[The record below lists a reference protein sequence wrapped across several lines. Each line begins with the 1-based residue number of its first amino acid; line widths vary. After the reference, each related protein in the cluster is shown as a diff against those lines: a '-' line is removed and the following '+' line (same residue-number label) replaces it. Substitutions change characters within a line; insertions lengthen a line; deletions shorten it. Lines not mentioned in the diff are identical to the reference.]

1 MKLFFCFIR
10 PRSRSCGSRVSNVG
24 RDSVELVESSLRYM
38 LNTHTVEW
46 HKKLNFSRKNV
57 AYRHLPIYHIVRYI
71 AIHEKRDF
79 DGWKMLINFIM
90 EIFFIPLHLMM
101 LWICL
106 LCSSFYQHI
115 QQCVT
120 RQVWSNVSGN
130 EFIERRKKSQ
140 KTVNIKFY
148 MRIAMELWTDEHFR
162 FQPLKFCWISNS
174 FYL

>member
-1 MKLFFCFIR
+1 MGNWYIKNTHRETINQKRNRFQISLISTDCTSWNFFFCFIR

-106 LCSSFYQHI
+106 LCSVFYQHI

-130 EFIERRKKSQ
+130 EFIERSKNHKKLS
-140 KTVNIKFY
+140 I
-148 MRIAMELWTDEHFR
+148 
-162 FQPLKFCWISNS
+162 
-174 FYL
+174 